1 MARGCAVAPDPRHA
15 DGDLRAEPHAQ
26 PGRPGE
32 HVCCQPGCGRTGS
45 RPDPGPPRPC
55 RPQGG
60 TSLRS
65 SPCRP
70 PARRVAPGI
79 DPKSPSLPLTP
90 TVSFPCPEDTG
101 AGSFPPLSFR
111 PLGARF
117 SLRLAFRTQNP
128 PAFLTRSSS
137 LVCPAQDQLPGA
149 EPSRRVPSQEGP
161 TPHIPSQEGPIPH
174 IPSQEGPTPGGSHP
188 THPFSGGSH
197 PAHPFS
203 GGSHPAQPFPGGSH
217 ARRIPPRTTPPVL
230 LPRVPLPARCR
241 SVPPAA
247 FLPAVALSHLT
258 PRVTAPSP
266 RCPCCRVTAALYPY
280 LMVSWLTWCLSFP
293 TCKAILTLADTDGW
307 S

>member
-149 EPSRRVPSQEGP
+149 EPSRRVPLQEGPTPHTPSQEGP
-161 TPHIPSQEGPIPH
+161 TPHNPSPAAPAGASPCPVPLGSSSSVSPCGHPEPPH
-174 IPSQEGPTPGGSHP
+174 PSGDSPQ
-188 THPFSGGSH
+188 
-197 PAHPFS
+197 
-203 GGSHPAQPFPGGSH
+203 
-217 ARRIPPRTTPPVL
+217 PPVPV
-230 LPRVPLPARCR
+230 LPGHRG
-241 SVPPAA
+241 
-247 FLPAVALSHLT
+247 ALSVSNGELAHLV
-258 PRVTAPSP
+258 PQ
-266 RCPCCRVTAALYPY
+266 
-280 LMVSWLTWCLSFP
+280 FP
-293 TCKAILTLADTDGW
+293 HL
-307 S
+307 